1 MVGSSSSSQ
10 MLEAILALGRG
21 KRTSGQGRKLPK
33 AGATDNSNASTS
45 QGVEVTSQGPF
56 SEGSE

>member
-1 MVGSSSSSQ
+1 MKEMVGSSSSSQ

-33 AGATDNSNASTS
+33 AGATDNSSASTS
-45 QGVEVTSQGPF
+45 QGAEVTS
-56 SEGSE
+56 